1 MHIVYGLIEDYRAA
15 LAKLR
20 PTVRA
25 ALEGIIGEV
34 RQQAYYQNDVLA
46 QDGLLEK
53 TLIYT
58 GAFLDGLY
66 SGASH
71 TAEMAWRL
79 VSDSAS
85 RVEDIARTAW
95 QSLRAGDIE
104 HLRGQLLLL
113 ARHLGLA
120 AEQAAR
126 MAQDAALILSDSQLR
141 GMLEA
146 FPEDYFAAHNSVAK
160 VHMLA
165 SLGMQLL
172 TLIFIGVATDG
183 AGAAAQAL
191 GEGAVAFTA
200 SGEFATL
207 AQALREAVAVLEKI
221 PLARALDAL
230 AGQRIDTVVEDEA
243 GAVVGTA
250 ARGVDAA
257 GDAAG
262 DAAERPP
269 GLHNHD
275 WPEEGIHVEKFKTR
289 RVIDMEHLSAEDGA
303 AVKALE
309 KQGWSAKK
317 VKQILE
323 SGDHFRTQPLQAGDK
338 LYGFTTAGRERDLAN
353 SAYWL
358 DQAGYDAVKAKFY
371 RDGVWDREG
380 VKNFLALPC
389 YNRANGLDIVK
400 ATRPAS
406 AVRATI
412 GKATELIQYDDGS
425 GYSTGL
431 MGKIMAGGG
440 DQLTPEPSALKLLTQ
455 QR

>member
-1 MHIVYGLIEDYRAA
+1 VHIVYGLIEDYRAA
-15 LAKLR
+15 LARLR

-250 ARGVDAA
+250 ARDSLGTNADFASPARNRILRARQRQIAMLDDNV
-257 GDAAG
+257 GFNVS
-262 DAAERPP
+262 P
-269 GLHNHD
+269 
-275 WPEEGIHVEKFKTR
+275 
-289 RVIDMEHLSAEDGA
+289 LS
-303 AVKALE
+303 
-309 KQGWSAKK
+309 
-317 VKQILE
+317 
-323 SGDHFRTQPLQAGDK
+323 
-338 LYGFTTAGRERDLAN
+338 
-353 SAYWL
+353 
-358 DQAGYDAVKAKFY
+358 
-371 RDGVWDREG
+371 WDDY
-380 VKNFLALPC
+380 P
-389 YNRANGLDIVK
+389 
-400 ATRPAS
+400 
-406 AVRATI
+406 TI
-412 GKATELIQYDDGS
+412 GRNGTYISDRQ
-425 GYSTGL
+425 GL
-431 MGKIMAGGG
+431 MDVIGDFSGNISLTLDKSQIYRLEEAFGLERGSLQEGFKIRQIDNIIDKICRSPLEGNQYFQGAGNHLPGG
-440 DQLTPEPSALKLLTQ
+440 APEIVINSIPTLDTEEVTTLLKVLAK
-455 QR
+455 